1 MNFLELSPRLCSA
14 ITALAILCVCP
25 LAQAQTE
32 SVIYSFPG
40 GTDGQYPVASVAVD
54 SSGNLYG
61 TTASG
66 GYFSCLGIGCG
77 VAWELAPASGGWDF
91 TSIHLFEGGVDG
103 AQPLAGFILDAHG
116 NLYGTTGEGG
126 SDNDCADL
134 GPGCGTVIE
143 FARSS
148 KGWVEKTLATF
159 NGPGTGWYPLANL
172 IMDAAGNLYGTT
184 EYGGSSNFCNG
195 DAGGCGIVFRLSP
208 KSGGGWTETVLHV
221 FRSTAKGTGGYLPF
235 SGVALDA
242 AGNLYGTALVGG
254 PSTLCGNFGCGVLY
268 KLAPTATGPWTETV
282 LHTFSGGADGGLPW
296 GGVILDAKSNLYGT
310 AHLGGDLSACD
321 GLGCGTV
328 YELSPQTNG
337 SWHFQVLHTFEGTDG
352 NAPAASLIFDS
363 QGRLLGTTVLGGD
376 VDCDGGCGT
385 VFRLSHSSKGWD
397 ETVLHAF
404 TGYPDG
410 SQPYAAVTED
420 AAGNIFGTTQYGG
433 VSGGCCGTVFEIK
446 P

>member
-1 MNFLELSPRLCSA
+1 M
-14 ITALAILCVCP
+14 
-25 LAQAQTE
+25 
-32 SVIYSFPG
+32 
-40 GTDGQYPVASVAVD
+40 
-54 SSGNLYG
+54 
-61 TTASG
+61 
-66 GYFSCLGIGCG
+66 
-77 VAWELAPASGGWDF
+77 
-91 TSIHLFEGGVDG
+91 DG

-268 KLAPTATGPWTETV
+268 KLAPTATGPWRKPCCT
-282 LHTFSGGADGGLPW
+282 
-296 GGVILDAKSNLYGT
+296 
-310 AHLGGDLSACD
+310 
-321 GLGCGTV
+321 
-328 YELSPQTNG
+328 
-337 SWHFQVLHTFEGTDG
+337 
-352 NAPAASLIFDS
+352 IFRRS
-363 QGRLLGTTVLGGD
+363 
-376 VDCDGGCGT
+376 
-385 VFRLSHSSKGWD
+385 
-397 ETVLHAF
+397 
-404 TGYPDG
+404 
-410 SQPYAAVTED
+410 
-420 AAGNIFGTTQYGG
+420 
-433 VSGGCCGTVFEIK
+433 
-446 P
+446 